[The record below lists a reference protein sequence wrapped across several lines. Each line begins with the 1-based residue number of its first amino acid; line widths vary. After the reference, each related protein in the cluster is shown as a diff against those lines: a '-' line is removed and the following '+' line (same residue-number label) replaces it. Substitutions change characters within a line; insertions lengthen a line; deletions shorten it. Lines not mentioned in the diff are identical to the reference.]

1 MDAKKTVGFGV
12 GFLVV
17 GILWAAWQKAAVV
30 TVLSGSIGLVLL
42 LLGIL
47 FVLMGLVQ
55 VREERAADE
64 KERAEAR
71 QQADM
76 AAQAKA

>member
-12 GFLVV
+12 GALVL
-17 GILWAAWQKAAVV
+17 GILWAAWQRAAVV
-30 TVLSGSIGLVLL
+30 TVLSGSIGLILL

-76 AAQAKA
+76 AAQAKD